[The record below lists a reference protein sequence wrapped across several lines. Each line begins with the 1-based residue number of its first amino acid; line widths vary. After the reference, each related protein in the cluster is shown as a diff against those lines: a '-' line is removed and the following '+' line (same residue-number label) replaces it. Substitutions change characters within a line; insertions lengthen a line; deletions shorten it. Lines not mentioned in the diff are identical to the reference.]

1 MQTSKRRAMAMS
13 AVTAAV
19 LLLGACGGASGSG
32 DAAAGGDGE
41 YTATMRLATVIE
53 PDHPYNEGAR
63 EFADR
68 IAEATDGR
76 IKIEVFDSGQLGA
89 GERELLEGLQQGT
102 IDLTVVSSG
111 PVSGF
116 SEPIL
121 AFDLPFLFRDNDH
134 VDAVMDGEIG
144 RQVLDDFEQAD
155 IKGLALWENGFRHL
169 SNDVRPVVDP
179 EDAKGLRLRTMEN
192 PVHLDTWK
200 AWGTDPTPMSFGELY
215 TALQQGVVDGQEN
228 PVPVFTAA
236 GFAEV
241 QEHLSL
247 TGHFYS
253 PAPIAMSLKVFNEM
267 PEEDQQL
274 FLDAAVEVAAFE
286 RDLVRT
292 QSEEQLPALE
302 DAGVQIVPAD
312 EIDQQKW
319 QDAASE
325 VYDTWADRVGQD
337 VIDAILETES

>member
-1 MQTSKRRAMAMS
+1 MFSRRKGMVLSSVAIS
-13 AVTAAV
+13 A
-19 LLLGACGGASGSG
+19 LLLGACGGGNDSA
-32 DAAAGGDGE
+32 DAAGGEGE

-53 PDHPYNEGAR
+53 PDHPYNVGAR

-76 IKIEVFDSGQLGA
+76 IEIEVFDSGQLGA

-102 IDLTVVSSG
+102 VDLTVVSSG

-116 SEPIL
+116 SESIL
-121 AFDLPFLFRDNDH
+121 AFDLPFLFRDDAH
-134 VDAVMDGEIG
+134 VDAVMDGDIG

-169 SNDVRPVVDP
+169 SNDIRPVVSP
-179 EDAKGLRLRTMEN
+179 EDAEGLRLRTMEN

-200 AWGTDPTPMSFGELY
+200 AFGTDPTPMSFGELY

-228 PVPVFTAA
+228 PVPVFVAA
-236 GFAEV
+236 GFEEV
-241 QEHLSL
+241 QKHLSL

-253 PAPIAMSLKVFNEM
+253 PAPIAMSLQRFEEM

-274 FLDAAVEVAAFE
+274 FLDTALDVAAFE

-292 QSEEQLPALE
+292 QSEEELPALE
-302 DAGVQIVPAD
+302 EAGVEIVHAD
-312 EIDQQKW
+312 EIDQDKW
-319 QDAASE
+319 QQAASG
-325 VYDTWADRVGQD
+325 VYESWADRIGQD
-337 VIDAILETES
+337 VIDAILATE